1 MPTVLPRNMHLG
13 KLMLPLLVA
22 GLAACA
28 NEPQLLNSER
38 IEQRFGSF
46 GIDVLVSEP
55 DVRLSNLY
63 SFEHGIPVCRTYA
76 IVRFV
81 DELDGAISA
90 EHEQVLAG
98 NSIGAIFKAHGWE
111 VRKQTQF
118 IGQIS
123 LQHAD
128 PSIAEAMR
136 VEPAPDVA
144 VHVYRFFL
152 IKGGQRVDYATII
165 ELHHPDYLTQEEL
178 RRLFPVA
185 TDAEVTI
192 EQVQNLISSSLDAA

>member
-1 MPTVLPRNMHLG
+1 MHLG
-13 KLMLPLLVA
+13 KLSLPVLVVA
-22 GLAACA
+22 LAACA

-46 GIDVLVSEP
+46 GIDVLLSEP
-55 DVRLSNLY
+55 GLRLSNLY
-63 SFEHGIPVCRTYA
+63 SLEDGIPVCRTYA

-98 NSIGAIFKAHGWE
+98 HSIGATFKANGWE
-111 VRKQTQF
+111 VHKQTQF

-136 VEPAPDVA
+136 VAPTRDVA
-144 VHVYRFFL
+144 VHVYQFL
-152 IKGGQRVDYATII
+152 LTKGGQWVDYATII
-165 ELHHPDYLTQEEL
+165 ELHHPDYLTREAL

-185 TDAEVTI
+185 TDAELTI
-192 EQVQNLISSSLDAA
+192 EQVQDLISQSLDAAYVRGWA